1 MILLRIRVTT
11 ITATVYTEQLY
22 PGLLQEMKY
31 KYAKKICALL
41 MITLLSGTV
50 LLTNGCTGGPATA
63 NDGNTVKVHYT
74 GTLEDGTTFDTS
86 VGREPLEFTL
96 GEGKM
101 IPGFEEAVKGMQVG
115 QSKTITIP
123 AEEAYGPYYDDLVII
138 VERDQLPEGLDPE
151 VDQQLQMQQ
160 TDGRTAVVIVTDVS
174 ETTITVDANHHLAG
188 KDLTFEIE
196 LVEIK

>member
-1 MILLRIRVTT
+1 MVNKACVILLTS
-11 ITATVYTEQLY
+11 
-22 PGLLQEMKY
+22 
-31 KYAKKICALL
+31 
-41 MITLLSGTV
+41 LLSGII
-50 LLTNGCTGGPATA
+50 LLTVGCNGGSAIA
-63 NDGNTVKVHYT
+63 KDGDTVRVHYT

-101 IPGFEEAVKGMQVG
+101 IPGFEKAVYGLQVG
-115 QSKTITIP
+115 KTKTVTIP
-123 AEEAYGPYYDDLVII
+123 AEEAYGPHRDDLVVV
-138 VERDQLPEGLDPE
+138 VERDQLPAGLDPK

-174 ETTITVDANHHLAG
+174 ETTITVDANHSLAG